1 MAGLNETQLRN
12 LKRNSRV
19 MYKMLSA
26 PCVDCNIVWHP
37 LVMTFDHEDR
47 ATKKYVIADLKIAH
61 PATFDREIAKCAVVC
76 RNCHQI
82 REYLRDINVMDIGE
96 AKRGRYR
103 YYERLVPY
111 LCGGAMLRRDAFKFV
126 RIGNI

>member
-1 MAGLNETQLRN
+1 MAGLDEEQLRN
-12 LKRNSRV
+12 LARNRRV
-19 MYKMLSA
+19 MYKLLSA
-26 PCVDCNIVWHP
+26 PCEDCNITWHP

-47 ATKKYVIADLKIAH
+47 SQTKYVISNLKTAL
-61 PATFDREIAKCAVVC
+61 PSVFDEEIAKCAVVC

-82 REYLRDINVMDIGE
+82 REYLRDINVLDIGK
-96 AKRGRYR
+96 AKANRYK

-126 RIGNI
+126 RIGSI